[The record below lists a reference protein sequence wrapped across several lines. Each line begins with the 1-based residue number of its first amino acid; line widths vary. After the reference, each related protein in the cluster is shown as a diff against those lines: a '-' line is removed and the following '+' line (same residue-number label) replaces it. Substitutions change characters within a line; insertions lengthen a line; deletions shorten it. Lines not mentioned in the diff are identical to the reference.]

1 MPHPYDKDLDAIAL
15 TSTPGVKE
23 ITIAQRVGANRIFKA
38 EGRFHHP
45 LGDLTM
51 TPEAELLWR
60 TSQLRAASRMLT
72 QRVDGPTVRDL
83 MQLIA

>member
-1 MPHPYDKDLDAIAL
+1 MVLITALISIA
-15 TSTPGVKE
+15 E
-23 ITIAQRVGANRIFKA
+23 RVGANRIFKA

-60 TSQLRAASRMLT
+60 TGQLRAA
-72 QRVDGPTVRDL
+72 
-83 MQLIA
+83 